1 MTTMKSRIRPIIRV
15 CMLAGIVAICSIFAG
30 CPTTT
35 PTPTISTQPT
45 STSICPNIVT
55 LTDSNSAATIYFTI
69 DGTQPVPGQGTTHIY
84 QGPFQVN
91 QPSDGAP
98 NVILSADAQVT
109 NNSAYSLSPVQT
121 TTFTC
126 GATIQVAAP
135 VFSPAPGTYTCP
147 FTVNV
152 TDSTP
157 GTEML
162 LNTNGGSVSWNNHQ
176 YLGPF
181 APQTVSSNTSFNAAA
196 VIPGSNPPATINVS
210 SDASANYTCV
220 TPPPTP
226 YNKLTLMITTGNDG
240 INSDSSVNMVV
251 QGPGFSGSPLC
262 LKGSSGPCPAGSPSV
277 SQNTPISGNTWP
289 SSEFTVVEI
298 PVTPMTAA
306 QAQSFAGSLEITL
319 QNGDSSC
326 GNFGHEGCDNWRIQ
340 SISASFDSATP
351 SRAPSINLL
360 TLNGPSNASDD
371 NCEIFLKAPPNATTV
386 QLSLGG
392 NTNSHTYMNG
402 TSAENGI
409 ITTCKDNGDGGSVPQ

>member
-1 MTTMKSRIRPIIRV
+1 MKSHVRPISRV
-15 CMLAGIVAICSIFAG
+15 CMLAGAVAICSIFAG
-30 CPTTT
+30 CPTST
-35 PTPTISTQPT
+35 PTPTISPQPA
-45 STSICPNIVT
+45 STSSCPNTVT

-69 DGTQPVPGQGTTHIY
+69 DGTQPVPGQGTTKVY

-91 QPSDGAP
+91 PPVGGAP
-98 NVILSADAQVT
+98 NVILSADALVA

-135 VFSPAPGTYTCP
+135 VFSPAPGPYTCP
-147 FTVNV
+147 YTVNI

-157 GTEML
+157 GTELL
-162 LNTNGGSVSWNNHQ
+162 LNADSASVSWNNHQ

-181 APQTVSSNTSFNAAA
+181 APQTVNRNISFNAAA
-196 VIPGSNPPATINVS
+196 VIPGANPPATINVS
-210 SDASANYTCV
+210 GDASANYTCA

-226 YNKLTLMITTGNDG
+226 YNELTLLITTGNDG
-240 INSDSSVNMVV
+240 INSDSSVNLVV
-251 QGPGFSGSPLC
+251 QGPGFSGAPLC
-262 LKGSSGPCPAGSPSV
+262 LKADNGSCPAGSPSV

-289 SSEFTVVEI
+289 SSEFTIVEI
-298 PVTPMTAA
+298 PVTAMTAA
-306 QAQSFAGSLEITL
+306 QAQSFAGSLQITL
-319 QNGDSSC
+319 KNGDSSC
-326 GNFGHEGCDNWRIQ
+326 GNPFHEGCDNWRIQ
-340 SISASFDSATP
+340 SISASFDSTTT
-351 SRAPSINLL
+351 RGTNSIPLL
-360 TLNGPSNASDD
+360 TLNGPSNPSDD